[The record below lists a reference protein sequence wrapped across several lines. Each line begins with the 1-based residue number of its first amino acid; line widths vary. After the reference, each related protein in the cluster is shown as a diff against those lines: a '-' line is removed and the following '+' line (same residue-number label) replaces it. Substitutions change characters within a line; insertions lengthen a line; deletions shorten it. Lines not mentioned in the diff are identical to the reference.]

1 MPKVS
6 IVIPCYNEQ
15 ATIGLLLDSIR
26 AQTYPLAQ
34 IEVIVADGGSTD
46 DSRGAIERYAQQ
58 HPDLQVRLVDNPHH
72 NIPAALNVGIAAAQG
87 EIIVR
92 LDAHSAPYPEYVERS
107 VADLEAGAG
116 DNVGGV
122 WEIRPG
128 TAGWMAASIA
138 AAAAHPLGVGDAM
151 YRHATRAAEVDTVPF
166 GAFRKSLAGRIGPF
180 DEALITNEDYEFNTR
195 IRRAGGHIW
204 LDPGIRSIY
213 FARPT
218 LKALADQ
225 YARYGYWKWRM
236 LRRYPGSIR
245 WRQGLPPLFV
255 LGLLGGS
262 LLAIFFAW
270 ARWILLTVVL
280 IYGTILLVAGLQSAV
295 RRRQPALIIGLP
307 LAIAVMHVT
316 WGAGFLLSILY
327 SLLGIK
333 SHVGAKTHG

>member
-6 IVIPCYNEQ
+6 IIIPCYNEQ

-26 AQTYPLAQ
+26 AQTYPLEQ
-34 IEVIVADGGSTD
+34 IEVIISDGGSTD
-46 DSRGAIERYAQQ
+46 NTRGVIEDYRKQ
-58 HPDLQVRLVDNPHH
+58 HPELQVRVVDNSRR
-72 NIPAALNVGIAAAQG
+72 NIPSALNSAIASAKG
-87 EIIVR
+87 GIIVR

-107 VADLEAGAG
+107 VADLEAGLG

-128 TAGWMAASIA
+128 GSGWLAASIA
-138 AAAAHPLGVGDAM
+138 AAAAHPLGVGDAL
-151 YRHATRAAEVDTVPF
+151 YRHTTRAAEVDTVPF
-166 GAFRKSLAGRIGPF
+166 GAFRKSLAGQIGPF
-180 DEALITNEDYEFNTR
+180 DETLITNEDYEFNTR
-195 IRRAGGHIW
+195 IRQAGGRIW

-213 FARPT
+213 FSRST
-218 LKALADQ
+218 LRALADQ
-225 YARYGYWKWRM
+225 YTRYGYWKWRM

-255 LGLLGGS
+255 LGLIAGS
-262 LLAIFFAW
+262 LLAVFFTW
-270 ARWILLTVVL
+270 ARWVLLAAVL
-280 IYGTILLVAGLQSAV
+280 FYFAALLAASLRTAIQ
-295 RRRQPALIIGLP
+295 RRQPALALGMP

-327 SLLGIK
+327 TLLGIK